1 MSPNARISAI
11 KKRGLCMNCLSANH
25 SERIC
30 KSSNCRTCNKRHNSL
45 LHLEDLSLDLEDN
58 RDITHQSTSSNN
70 ETAITMHSIKT
81 NDLIL
86 LSTALVFVP
95 DKHGYLHKFRALLDN
110 GSQSNFVT
118 KKVCDQLGLEKQK
131 VNFAISGVGQ
141 SLQSISNQVTISIT
155 SINKQY
161 HTQVKCLV
169 INKITEKLPK
179 QSFNKRHLNIPSD
192 VTLAD
197 EKFNETGP
205 IDILLGAAIFW
216 EIINKNTIKL
226 GRDNPV
232 LQDTKLG
239 WIVGGN
245 ITNDS
250 KAIKNN
256 LTQEITICTNI
267 EHNLDDLISKFWN
280 LEECS
285 SVKNHLSIS
294 EKHCEQHF
302 SKTHR
307 RNDKSGK
314 FVVNIPFNDNLEL
327 LGDSRQIALSRFRA
341 MERKLELNQELK
353 IQYHQFMQDYLNLG
367 HMSEFDDTVVEKQG
381 YYLPHHP
388 IIKNNSITTKL
399 RVVFDASAKTTSG
412 YSLNDVQYT
421 GPNLQNDL
429 MAILLRFRQ
438 YTYVITADISK
449 MYRNILVNHD
459 HRRFQKIF
467 WRFNT
472 NEAIKCYKLNT
483 VTYGTSSAPFLA
495 MRSLRQVATEIKSSF
510 PQISDIIS
518 NDFYMDDLLTGSDN
532 LNELISI
539 QNDTYDILAR
549 YGFEL
554 RQWLSNNP
562 NSYDQFRTNHKLEA
576 NILQLGENECNKT
589 LGMLWNACNDSIQ
602 FSINDNLNN
611 QISKRTI
618 LSTTCQIFDP
628 LGLLGP
634 IIIIS
639 KIIIQKLWQLKLEWD
654 QPIPNSISTDW
665 VKFRSELS
673 VLNTLNIARHVV
685 IPDALS
691 IEMHGFADA
700 SEKAYGLFM

>member
-1 MSPNARISAI
+1 MTLKQQRGILKAQLTRLNDYFNKLDHNNISSSTISELQLRLEKFEPHWSTFNTIQSSIEAECVNEEQQLVELDERESFENDYFSIISKIKNLVLGRDSDKWDDIMIYLFNYFKIRFGHITGMGIRITAGKLLEKVQFNKDINDLKPNYSNFYKGKNTSTVHLSNVKKSCQCFYCKKDHVIYKCPEFLNMSPNARISAI

-81 NDLIL
+81 NDLVL

-285 SVKNHLSIS
+285 S
-294 EKHCEQHF
+294 
-302 SKTHR
+302 
-307 RNDKSGK
+307 
-314 FVVNIPFNDNLEL
+314 
-327 LGDSRQIALSRFRA
+327 
-341 MERKLELNQELK
+341 
-353 IQYHQFMQDYLNLG
+353 
-367 HMSEFDDTVVEKQG
+367 
-381 YYLPHHP
+381 
-388 IIKNNSITTKL
+388 
-399 RVVFDASAKTTSG
+399 
-412 YSLNDVQYT
+412 
-421 GPNLQNDL
+421 
-429 MAILLRFRQ
+429 
-438 YTYVITADISK
+438 
-449 MYRNILVNHD
+449 
-459 HRRFQKIF
+459 
-467 WRFNT
+467 
-472 NEAIKCYKLNT
+472 
-483 VTYGTSSAPFLA
+483 
-495 MRSLRQVATEIKSSF
+495 
-510 PQISDIIS
+510 
-518 NDFYMDDLLTGSDN
+518 
-532 LNELISI
+532 
-539 QNDTYDILAR
+539 
-549 YGFEL
+549 
-554 RQWLSNNP
+554 
-562 NSYDQFRTNHKLEA
+562 LEA

-685 IPDALS
+685 TPDALS

-700 SEKAYGLFM
+700 SEKAYDKQIPQSPLKYSDHVLPEQRTTCLVDAIPYDDVTARYSSIDRLQRVVAYCFRFFRNCKYPKQKELGPLS

>member
-1 MSPNARISAI
+1 MTLKQQRGILKAQLTRLNDYFNKLDQNNISSSTISELQLRLEKFEPHWSTFNTIQSSIEAECVNEEQQLVELDERESFEDDYFSIISKIKNLVLGRDSDKWDDIMIYLFNYFKIRFGHITGMGIRITAGKLLEKVQFNKDINDLKPNYSNFYKGKNTSTVHLSNVKKSCQCFYCKKDHVIYKCPEFLNMSPNARISAI
-11 KKRGLCMNCLSANH
+11 KKRGLCMNCLNLQ
-25 SERIC
+25 IVV
-30 KSSNCRTCNKRHNSL
+30 L
-45 LHLEDLSLDLEDN
+45 DLSLDLEDN
-58 RDITHQSTSSNN
+58 RDITHPSKSSNN

-81 NDLIL
+81 NYLVL

-239 WIVGGN
+239 WI
-245 ITNDS
+245 
-250 KAIKNN
+250 
-256 LTQEITICTNI
+256 
-267 EHNLDDLISKFWN
+267 
-280 LEECS
+280 
-285 SVKNHLSIS
+285 
-294 EKHCEQHF
+294 
-302 SKTHR
+302 
-307 RNDKSGK
+307 
-314 FVVNIPFNDNLEL
+314 
-327 LGDSRQIALSRFRA
+327 
-341 MERKLELNQELK
+341 
-353 IQYHQFMQDYLNLG
+353 
-367 HMSEFDDTVVEKQG
+367 
-381 YYLPHHP
+381 
-388 IIKNNSITTKL
+388 
-399 RVVFDASAKTTSG
+399 
-412 YSLNDVQYT
+412 
-421 GPNLQNDL
+421 
-429 MAILLRFRQ
+429 
-438 YTYVITADISK
+438 
-449 MYRNILVNHD
+449 
-459 HRRFQKIF
+459 
-467 WRFNT
+467 
-472 NEAIKCYKLNT
+472 
-483 VTYGTSSAPFLA
+483 
-495 MRSLRQVATEIKSSF
+495 
-510 PQISDIIS
+510 
-518 NDFYMDDLLTGSDN
+518 
-532 LNELISI
+532 
-539 QNDTYDILAR
+539 
-549 YGFEL
+549 
-554 RQWLSNNP
+554 
-562 NSYDQFRTNHKLEA
+562 LEA

-685 IPDALS
+685 TPDALS

-700 SEKAYGLFM
+700 SEKAYDKQIPQSPLKYSDHVLPEQRTTCLVDAIPYDDVTARYSSIDRLQRVVAYCFRFFRNCKYPKQKELGPLSVDELQLSLNRLLPCEQDVNEAIKDKLTNYNFSIYFNLTTVHNYTKHLVIYIFTKN